1 MIVPHAHMVPP
12 AFCHAQRRLAR
23 AVELSVRGTELLS
36 ESNALLRRIAEISQ
50 RIIAGNH
57 QYTQLLL
64 DWSSRQRDQHPLQAK
79 RDRRA
84 SHDAAWR
91 IARQA
96 TRAALDIGVLVDGV
110 APAWR
115 CGVAAST
122 AHVTNLNDMALRILA
137 VTVQVERL
145 VRHSAAADSEVAALA
160 RAMQGM
166 REIAHRNIHVARR
179 SAAGVERLQLEALC
193 FARRLAG
200 A

>member
-1 MIVPHAHMVPP
+1 MIQPQAHVAP
-12 AFCHAQRRLAR
+12 ASFCHANRRLAR

-50 RIIAGNH
+50 RIIQGNH
-57 QYTQLLL
+57 LYTQLLL
-64 DWSSRQRDQHPLQAK
+64 DWSRSQSGRHPLQAK

-96 TRAALDIGVLVDGV
+96 TRAALDIGALVDGV
-110 APAWR
+110 LPAWR

-137 VTVQVERL
+137 VSVQVERL
-145 VRHSAAADSEVAALA
+145 ARHPAADGGEVAALA
-160 RAMQGM
+160 RSMQGM
-166 REIAHRNIHVARR
+166 REIARRNIQVARR
-179 SAAGVERLQLEALC
+179 YAAGVERIQLEALR
-193 FARRLAG
+193 FARQTAG